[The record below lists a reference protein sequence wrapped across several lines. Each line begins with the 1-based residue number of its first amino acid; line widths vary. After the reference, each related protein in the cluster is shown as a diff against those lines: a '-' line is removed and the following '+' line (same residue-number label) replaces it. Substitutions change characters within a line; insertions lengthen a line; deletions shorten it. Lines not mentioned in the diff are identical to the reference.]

1 MRIGELSSRTGVSRR
16 SLRYYEDQD
25 LLTSSRAA
33 SGQRHYDDDHVHR
46 VALIQSFLA
55 AGLSSS
61 TIAEMVP
68 CMANPSTSEAQR
80 ARTTMARERARLSA
94 AIDSLAAA
102 RATLDHLIDVN
113 HRFLVAHSD
122 DPAPDQPR

>member
-16 SLRYYEDQD
+16 SLRYYEDQN

-33 SGQRHYDDDHVHR
+33 SGQRHYDDDHVAR

-55 AGLSSS
+55 AGLSSR
-61 TIAEMVP
+61 TIAQMVP
-68 CMANPSTSEAQR
+68 CMAQPSTSGAHR

-94 AIDSLAAA
+94 AIDSLSAA

-113 HRFLVAHSD
+113 YRFLVEHSD
-122 DPAPDQPR
+122 HSALDRPE

>member
-25 LLTSSRAA
+25 LLASSRAA
-33 SGQRHYDDDHVHR
+33 SGQRHYDEDHVQR
-46 VALIQSFLA
+46 VVLIQAFLA

-68 CMANPSTSEAQR
+68 CMANPSTSEAR
-80 ARTTMARERARLSA
+80 LARTTMARERARLSA
-94 AIDSLAAA
+94 AIDSLAVA

-113 HRFLVAHSD
+113 RRFLVKHSD
-122 DPAPDQPR
+122 DPAPDQPE

>member
-33 SGQRHYDDDHVHR
+33 SGQRHYGDDHVQR
-46 VALIQSFLA
+46 VALIQAFLA
-55 AGLSSS
+55 AGLSSR

-68 CMANPSTSEAQR
+68 CMANPSASEARR
-80 ARTTMARERARLSA
+80 ARTTMVRERARLSA

-102 RATLDHLIDVN
+102 RATLDHLIEVN
-113 HRFLVAHSD
+113 HRFLVEHSD
-122 DPAPDQPR
+122 DPAPDHPN